1 MESLKN
7 IENIKYEYVE
17 QLSENGLAQLLD
29 SLTKKY
35 YQAFLDGDA
44 DKMNS
49 TIDFIKDVE
58 LIVEDKLFEFGDYV
72 NYLMLCNAFAIISIV
87 FKNGLDL
94 KPYMDATLDKNDNI
108 KSFAK
113 SFERNRYA
121 FITGNDRINIK
132 NLYGMCK
139 ADESLN
145 DGIMDIVE
153 TLYCSFID
161 KEIECGGADE

>member
-7 IENIKYEYVE
+7 IDNIKYEYVE

-29 SLTKKY
+29 NLTKKY
-35 YQAFLDGDA
+35 YQAYVDGDA

-49 TIDFIKDVE
+49 TIDFINDIE
-58 LIVEDKLFEFGDYV
+58 LIVEDKLFEFGDYM
-72 NYLMLCNAFAIISIV
+72 NYLMLTNAISIISIV
-87 FKNGLDL
+87 FKNGLEL
-94 KPYMDATLDKNDNI
+94 KPYIDATLDKNDSV

-132 NLYGMCK
+132 NLYEVCK
-139 ADESLN
+139 ADESL
-145 DGIMDIVE
+145 DSGIMDIVE
-153 TLYCSFID
+153 KLYCSFID